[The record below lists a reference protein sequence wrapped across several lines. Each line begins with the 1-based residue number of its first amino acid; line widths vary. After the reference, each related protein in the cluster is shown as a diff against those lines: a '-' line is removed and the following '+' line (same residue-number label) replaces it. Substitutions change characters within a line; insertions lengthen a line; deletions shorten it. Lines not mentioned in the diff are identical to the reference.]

1 MLEANRG
8 SDGTY
13 LRHSKYGVTF
23 VVQPEERW
31 KSGATWSD
39 SVVTASGD
47 RTGFNA
53 QQGQIK
59 EYRGRCC
66 AQPAEGVSRQIGWTR
81 YRHVDYTEWNAD
93 DAYATEA
100 SDVEGEAREGP
111 GVGEERVLQRLVE
124 RLEST
129 PLTASPRHVSRA
141 VRSAGVRLSLESTPL
156 TASPRHVS
164 RAVRSAGVRLSA
176 RRVALAARLLASRG
190 SWRRALLLVHWAA
203 RRNQSRV
210 DRKVLTSLIAAL
222 GWRYPDAVLQAMR
235 LMMSQPST
243 WPDLPAYRAAA
254 VALGRAG
261 YLQELLQVGGER
273 MGMGNVDSRAEQLM
287 QDLREGPTRTNR
299 TAPLETDGRGAGT
312 GAGAGAASEASSTS
326 SSGSKSGAAGSSWLA
341 PDVVVYNAVSAAAP
355 RESHP
360 LPLFGCRGQQ
370 LAGSRCGGVVYNA
383 VLNACGAKRQWK
395 GVQWVLQQMRCAVLN
410 ACGAKRQWKGVQW
423 VLQQMRGEGVAPDA
437 ATFGLAIQAL
447 SLCNQTH
454 LALQLLA
461 DMEAAGFPPT
471 VQTYRDL
478 VRVLA
483 AAGRV
488 EEAEAAVREMQE
500 RGMEG
505 NAGVFHALA
514 CALCSAGRW
523 QDAVALVEKISR
535 AEDAQPA
542 VVTWTGLIRACER
555 SNRLADAAQVF
566 LKMQKQGCTPNITTC
581 NIMITVFARTGRFAA
596 VEEIYAAARSGG
608 KPIITG
614 RKRWMSKGER
624 QEARMQ
630 RLVANNRS
638 RRRLIRAGKLER
650 GGKVGEVAYAVGV
663 GEAGEEEREGR
674 TREEEEEEEE
684 VEEEGEV
691 EAVGEVMTSVGE
703 ISKGGENEEQNRE
716 ESGKE
721 ERDEGNEVEKVWF
734 GRRRED
740 PPLVPNGHTF
750 VAMLGAC
757 VRCRQW
763 QAVRQ
768 VARDMQRAGWPLQV
782 RQHGWVV
789 DALLKG
795 KQAVIADE
803 LLLAMRGGSQSHV
816 DPHLDRVTAEGAS
829 GLANNQQDPGCAMSE
844 DSGGVGREGSQRM
857 VESVGGDESPSGAV
871 ASVSGGLTG
880 AGVEETV
887 RVMDAWGRAVEGRGL
902 EGMGLEGGMVNGEVV
917 SGGGRS
923 GIAAGADSAVV
934 ESGFSE
940 SSGVESARLQ
950 GEPTERDSVGAA
962 AAVASGVA
970 NAAGASGDAGAS
982 GGAASPASL
991 EAYPASSPAVDPGVL
1006 ADLVRGLLIGGK
1018 TEEVRV
1024 ALRLV
1029 DRMEKEGWVADA
1041 GIYTSLL
1048 HRTVRLGMGAEAREV
1063 LARAEAAGVKVD
1075 ARPIPVANLPL
1086 HAAHCETRFVRCDGC
1101 DEMVASAAM
1110 DQHIAAVHAPA
1121 PCSLCGEPM
1130 ERRLLPEHE
1139 SSACPLRSLICPY
1152 CDLPV
1157 TAMDLQS
1164 HADVCGSRTDP
1175 CDICSKYVRKREQ
1188 ADHHQQH
1195 LLQPSLHAAT
1205 PRTSRDAAG
1214 TGLSHR
1220 TREAR
1225 NVPNGGGAS
1234 GDSGGGGGG
1243 SGGIGSRYS
1252 KFLSSLNLVLSPL
1265 SLRQSTVPRVLEKL
1279 QSFGVAGVLSYGL
1292 FNTVYY
1298 IFAFL
1303 FVFLY
1308 SLRGPIPSRLG
1319 LRSSSKEVSAL
1330 PSSRTTGLGIIEV
1343 VQGCNDDYGGERA
1356 RDCLDD
1362 DEQSQCGVGSVWVNV
1377 FLKVFAVVWA
1387 GNQVT
1392 NLIRSLS

>member
-1 MLEANRG
+1 MLTMR
-8 SDGTY
+8 TP
-13 LRHSKYGVTF
+13 RRR
-23 VVQPEERW
+23 P
-31 KSGATWSD
+31 TW
-39 SVVTASGD
+39 
-47 RTGFNA
+47 
-53 QQGQIK
+53 
-59 EYRGRCC
+59 RGRRGKALGLAKSECC
-66 AQPAEGVSRQIGWTR
+66 SVWWRG
-81 YRHVDYTEWNAD
+81 
-93 DAYATEA
+93 EA
-100 SDVEGEAREGP
+100 SP
-111 GVGEERVLQRLVE
+111 GVRMPGVRVSGMRQEGIFPVTITFHILSPVPHFS
-124 RLEST
+124 LEST

-203 RRNQSRV
+203 RRDQSRV

-355 RESHP
+355 REPHP
-360 LPLFGCRGQQ
+360 PPLFGCRGQQ

-650 GGKVGEVAYAVGV
+650 GGKVGEGAYAVGV

-674 TREEEEEEEE
+674 TREEEEEEED

-703 ISKGGENEEQNRE
+703 ISKCGENEEQNRE

-857 VESVGGDESPSGAV
+857 VESEGGDESPSGAESHAPLDGFAWRYAV

-887 RVMDAWGRAVEGRGL
+887 GVMDAWGRAVEGRGL

-923 GIAAGADSAVV
+923 GIAAGADSAFV
-934 ESGFSE
+934 ESGFAE

-970 NAAGASGDAGAS
+970 NAAGATGDAGAAGS
-982 GGAASPASL
+982 AASPASL

-1048 HRTVRLGMGAEAREV
+1048 HRT
-1063 LARAEAAGVKVD
+1063 
-1075 ARPIPVANLPL
+1075 
-1086 HAAHCETRFVRCDGC
+1086 
-1101 DEMVASAAM
+1101 MVASAAM
-1110 DQHIAAVHAPA
+1110 DQHIAAVHAPVSAAGTLQATAAMDQHVAAVHAPA

-1188 ADHHQQH
+1188 AAHQQQH

-1214 TGLSHR
+1214 TGSSHR

-1243 SGGIGSRYS
+1243 GGSGGIG
-1252 KFLSSLNLVLSPL
+1252 
-1265 SLRQSTVPRVLEKL
+1265 RVLEKL

-1308 SLRGPIPSRLG
+1308 AAPSPR
-1319 LRSSSKEVSAL
+1319 
-1330 PSSRTTGLGIIEV
+1330 GLGFAAA
-1343 VQGCNDDYGGERA
+1343 A
-1356 RDCLDD
+1356 R
-1362 DEQSQCGVGSVWVNV
+1362 N

-1387 GNQVT
+1387 GSQVT
-1392 NLIRSLS
+1392 KLVRAGGVQFTHWRLTPSLNPTPSHRALMLAPFMERGIAALSSPTGLFKSRGQAVAAIVTFCFGLAGVLFLAVTALWA